1 MTSSADAA
9 PEPQSALGPNPEAV
23 AIVAGHGDFAAGI
36 VSAVAQITGR
46 GALMVPI
53 TNRGL
58 GAADLE
64 ALLRDAASSARVRV
78 IFTDLPAGSCTIAA
92 RRLLR
97 ERADLRLVTG
107 ANLPA
112 VLDYVLG
119 ADGGHAAA
127 PEEADREAAQRLT
140 HAVER
145 GRGALMQVGA
155 PGMTPPAAA
164 AAAAGGTEVGGA
176 D

>member
-1 MTSSADAA
+1 MTSSVDAA
-9 PEPQSALGPNPEAV
+9 SEPQGSAPPDPEAV

-46 GALMVPI
+46 GGLMVAI

-58 GAADLE
+58 GAGDIE

-97 ERADLRLVTG
+97 DRPDLRLVTG

-112 VLDYVLG
+112 VLDDVLG
-119 ADGGHAAA
+119 ADGADPAA
-127 PEEADREAAQRLT
+127 PEAETEAAQRLL

-155 PGMTPPAAA
+155 PTPPAAKP
-164 AAAAGGTEVGGA
+164 AGSGAEVGGA
-176 D
+176 H

>member
-9 PEPQSALGPNPEAV
+9 PEPRSALPPNAEAV

-58 GAADLE
+58 GAGDIE
-64 ALLRDAASSARVRV
+64 TLLRDAASSARVRV

-92 RRLLR
+92 RRVLR
-97 ERADLRLVTG
+97 DRPDLRLVTG

-119 ADGGHAAA
+119 ADAVDAAA
-127 PEEADREAAQRLT
+127 PEADLEAARRLV

-155 PGMTPPAAA
+155 PATAPPAAA
-164 AAAAGGTEVGGA
+164 AAAGSTEVGGA